1 MAKAKNQKS
10 KLLAPEAA
18 TLFTV
23 ADPMSNISEQF
34 RTIRTNILYSSV
46 DSKTQSIIV
55 TSAGPSEGKS
65 TTAANLAIAFAQ
77 SGVKTLLVDADL
89 RRPTV
94 HRSFYKENNKGL
106 SSLLSIRRMSLTE
119 VIQESDVRN
128 LDLIT
133 SGPISPNPSELLSST
148 RMTKVIH
155 ILKQEYDFIIFD
167 VPPVS
172 TVTDAQLIAS
182 QVDGSLMVVREE
194 KTEKAGL
201 ERAVKLLT
209 QVDSK
214 ILGAVYVGEITDQ
227 SYGYGYYEK

>member
-1 MAKAKNQKS
+1 MAKAKS
-10 KLLAPEAA
+10 KQTKLAAPEQA

-46 DSKTQSIIV
+46 ENQTQSIIV

-65 TTAANLAIAFAQ
+65 TTSANLAVAFAQ
-77 SGVKTLLVDADL
+77 SGMKTILVDADL

-94 HRSFYKENNKGL
+94 HRSFFMENNKGL
-106 SSLLSIRRMSLTE
+106 SSLLSIRRMSLGE
-119 VIQESDVRN
+119 VIQPSDVRN

-133 SGPISPNPSELLSST
+133 SGPISPNPSELLASS
-148 RMTKVIH
+148 RMRKVLH

-182 QVDGSLMVVREE
+182 QVDGALLVVREDQTE
-194 KTEKAGL
+194 KTGL
-201 ERAVKLLT
+201 ERAIKLIQ
-209 QVDSK
+209 QVDGK
-214 ILGAVYVGEITDQ
+214 ILGSVYMGEVTEQ
-227 SYGYGYYEK
+227 NYGYYQS

>member
-1 MAKAKNQKS
+1 MAKNKQM
-10 KLLAPEAA
+10 KLAAPEQA

-46 DSKTQSIIV
+46 DNQTQSIIV

-65 TTAANLAIAFAQ
+65 TTSANLAIAFAQ
-77 SGVKTLLVDADL
+77 SGMKTILVDADL

-94 HRSFYKENNKGL
+94 HRSFFLENTKGL
-106 SSLLSIRRMSLTE
+106 SSLLSIRRMSLGE
-119 VIQESDVRN
+119 VIQSSDVRN

-133 SGPISPNPSELLSST
+133 SGPISPNPSELLASS
-148 RMTKVIH
+148 RMKKVMH

-167 VPPVS
+167 VPPVG

-182 QVDGSLMVVREE
+182 QVDGTLLVIRED
-194 KTEKAGL
+194 KTEKIGL
-201 ERAVKLLT
+201 ERAVKLLN
-209 QVDSK
+209 QVDAN
-214 ILGAVYVGEITDQ
+214 IIGAVYTGEITEQ
-227 SYGYGYYEK
+227 NYGYYQA